1 MDPNAV
7 PHEALAQRQRV
18 FQTGVFI
25 CLMLL
30 LMDPRDPRREQ
41 EAAVARAR
49 AEAEAAALR
58 RQRAPTWL
66 DGAVGGGAAA
76 AERDGLVPRV
86 VELRQRDG
94 AGGQPGG
101 PPRRRHG
108 PRRRADGHVPP
119 RGARVDIA
127 VHALVSLSAPPGG
140 ARGRRDIFASAF
152 GVYFHGARTAA
163 LLGNVGEPT
172 EAGVDLSGG
181 SVGRNATLAPRRR
194 EATAAG
200 RAGGAATAPA
210 QGRRAAPRRPAR
222 RPARRRQ
229 RARRRRGG
237 GDHRR
242 LAARLRRDHPRL
254 ADAVDDDTLAA
265 ALDNLRR
272 RLGDRART
280 VVSSR
285 PLPDAFF
292 AGDRAYD
299 LVLARESTKK
309 DAEAKDPS
317 ASTVVS
323 RADALP
329 PRTPLRLPPDAA
341 FAYPSSPFTSTL
353 WRDGKCALHVDLV
366 ASDDKAAKRAI
377 RHYRKSTPFVT
388 TLAGVVRSPG
398 CGFRLD
404 VEATATRVAWDAARS
419 QGAWYS
425 TLMTAVC
432 LAQIFAL
439 FKQVHFCRTQTV
451 AARVSLLSVSM
462 QALLDAVL
470 CVANL
475 LLCAAV
481 NALFASSATRS
492 STRASPVCDAY
503 LYGMAASR
511 LLLPLYCLCDPDGLP
526 RVLVVPSPGAPTYGA
541 RAAFALVLVA
551 WQGVQVG
558 LLKLQQHYGARCF
571 VPAALIP
578 KPYDYRRPIAHL
590 VKGDDANLECPICM
604 GDVACDGAHHLVTP
618 CDHVFHDVCLGQW
631 MDLKT
636 ECPVCRAQLPP
647 VDAGDDG
654 GGAGGDSPPNP
665 NR

>member
-1 MDPNAV
+1 M
-7 PHEALAQRQRV
+7 
-18 FQTGVFI
+18 
-25 CLMLL
+25 
-30 LMDPRDPRREQ
+30 
-41 EAAVARAR
+41 
-49 AEAEAAALR
+49 
-58 RQRAPTWL
+58 
-66 DGAVGGGAAA
+66 
-76 AERDGLVPRV
+76 
-86 VELRQRDG
+86 
-94 AGGQPGG
+94 PGG
-101 PPRRRHG
+101 TDVL
-108 PRRRADGHVPP
+108 RALKS
-119 RGARVDIA
+119 A
-127 VHALVSLSAPPGG
+127 VKTFEDP
-140 ARGRRDIFASAF
+140 
-152 GVYFHGARTAA
+152 
-163 LLGNVGEPT
+163 
-172 EAGVDLSGG
+172 
-181 SVGRNATLAPRRR
+181 ATF
-194 EATAAG
+194 
-200 RAGGAATAPA
+200 
-210 QGRRAAPRRPAR
+210 
-222 RPARRRQ
+222 
-229 RARRRRGG
+229 
-237 GDHRR
+237 
-242 LAARLRRDHPRL
+242 
-254 ADAVDDDTLAA
+254 VDDDTLAA
-265 ALDNLRR
+265 ALGSLRR
-272 RLGDRART
+272 RLGDKART

-292 AGDRAYD
+292 ADAHAYD

-323 RADALP
+323 RADDLP

-388 TLAGVVRSPG
+388 ALKGVVRSPG

-481 NALFASSATRS
+481 NALFASFATVAFFKLVVFCVVEMRYLLLVFQAHDPQRS
-492 STRASPVCDAY
+492 LSDGWGARRELAYLHARFYGALFAALLVLYAARDDARVVVVAAYSFWVPQIVRNAKLNAREPVCDAY

-526 RVLVVPSPGAPTYGA
+526 RVLVVPSPAAPTYGA
-541 RAAFALVLVA
+541 RAAFALVLVG

-590 VKGDDANLECPICM
+590 AKGDDANLECPICM

-647 VDAGDDG
+647 VDAGDDD
-654 GGAGGDSPPNP
+654 GAGDRGDSPPNP
-665 NR
+665 